1 LDLLV
6 ITHSHPDHIGG
17 IPYILERFPV
27 GQIWSNVREDPN
39 PDFQEVLR
47 IAHEKYIPIRNVC
60 IGDSLRLGGMHM
72 DVLNPQIRFGIKE
85 YGMDQN
91 MNSIVLKAGDQ
102 HMKGLFMADADMF
115 GELMLTHLQRDISA
129 DVLKVAHH
137 GSEKSCLDVFMEQV
151 RPHAAVICCGYNNRY
166 GDPAPGPLLRLTKS
180 GVRTFR
186 TDTQGEIM
194 ISSFQGRIHV
204 KSGLGHADTQ

>member
-1 LDLLV
+1 
-6 ITHSHPDHIGG
+6 
-17 IPYILERFPV
+17 
-27 GQIWSNVREDPN
+27 
-39 PDFQEVLR
+39 
-47 IAHEKYIPIRNVC
+47 
-60 IGDSLRLGGMHM
+60 
-72 DVLNPQIRFGIKE
+72 
-85 YGMDQN
+85 MDQN

-115 GELMLTHLQRDISA
+115 GELMLTHLQRNISA

-151 RPHAAVICCGYNNRY
+151 QPHTAVICCGYNNRY
-166 GDPAPGPLLRLTKS
+166 GDPSPEPLLRLKKS

-194 ISSFQGRIHV
+194 ISSFQGRIDV
-204 KSGLGHADTQ
+204 KSGRDHADTQ